1 MESSIRLGKI
11 WGIPIGLNISWFLV
25 FGLITWSLASGYF
38 PAEYPELSTAANWLL
53 AFITSI
59 LFFGSVLL
67 HELGHAY
74 MALREKIP
82 VRAINLFIFGGVAQI
97 EGEPKTAGAEF
108 RITIAGPIVSLL
120 LAAAFGALWLLDQNI
135 PWLAA
140 PSIWLARINLILA
153 VFNMIPGF
161 PLDGGRVLRA
171 AVWHFT
177 GNFQKANRTATLSG
191 QIIAFLFMGLGV
203 FIILNGNLF
212 NGLWLIFIGWFL
224 QNAAATSYAQSTM
237 QHTLQGLLVN
247 QVMTTHW
254 PQFPRKTPL
263 STLMEEQILRG
274 GPRYAFLAR
283 DGFGFDEADKRP
295 LGMLSLTDVSRVS
308 QQSWSY
314 TPADQVMIP
323 WEKLVVVNS
332 SMNLLDALRVMGEAN
347 VAQVPVLDTSGEM
360 VGVLSREQVFQTI
373 RLRSRLQM

>member
-1 MESSIRLGKI
+1 MEASIRLGKV

-25 FGLITWSLASGYF
+25 FGLITWSLATGYF
-38 PAEYPELSTAANWLL
+38 PEEYEELGTAVSWILGL
-53 AFITSI
+53 VTSI

-67 HELGHAY
+67 HELGHAF

-108 RITIAGPIVSLL
+108 RIAIAGPIVSLL
-120 LAAAFGALWLLDQNI
+120 LALAFGALWLLDRNI

-171 AVWHFT
+171 AIWQVT
-177 GNFQKANRTATLSG
+177 GSYAKANRAATLSG
-191 QIIAFLFMGLGV
+191 QFVAFGFMALGIL
-203 FIILNGNLF
+203 IILTGNLF

-224 QNAAATSYAQSTM
+224 QNAAASSYAQSTM
-237 QHTLQGLLVN
+237 QQRLQSMHVE
-247 QVMTTHW
+247 QVMATQW
-254 PQFPRKTPL
+254 PQIPSKTPL

-283 DGFGFDEADKRP
+283 DGYGYDEADARP
-295 LGMLSLTDVSRVS
+295 LGMLSLTDVSRVP
-308 QQSWSY
+308 QQSWPY
-314 TPADQVMIP
+314 TTAEQVMIP
-323 WEKLVVVNS
+323 WNKLIVVPS
-332 SMNLLDALRVMGEAN
+332 RLDLLEALRIMGEAN
-347 VAQVPVLDTSGEM
+347 VAQVPVLNELEEM

-373 RLRSRLQM
+373 RLRARLQM